1 MAPSLFDPLTLRS
14 VQLRNRIGVSPMCQY
29 SALDGYANDWHL
41 VHLGARAI
49 GGAGLIITEAT
60 AVQAHGRISPQDL
73 GIWSDSHVEGLERL
87 TRFITNYG
95 AVPGIQLA
103 HAGRKANTSRPWAGG
118 QPNLDTHG
126 TWRIVGPSAVPFKE
140 GHPTPHALSLNE
152 IGEIKLAFR
161 RAAQR
166 AYEARFKLI
175 EVHAAHGY
183 LLHNFYSPLANLRT
197 DAYSGSFENRTRLL
211 IEVVDEIRSVWPD
224 ELPLAVRLSCS
235 DWIEGGWT
243 IEDTIALAKRLKQ
256 AGVDLIDCSSGGNA
270 ANAKVPSGPGYQ
282 VPFAEAV
289 RREAKIAT
297 AAVGLITEP
306 AQANEIVCSGQA
318 DVVLLGREVLRDPYW
333 PLHAERALKTS
344 AGESSTSTSTSSS
357 TILVPPQY
365 ARAF

>member
-1 MAPSLFDPLTLRS
+1 MSAFLFDPFALRS

-29 SALDGYANDWHL
+29 SSVDGYANDWHL

-103 HAGRKANTSRPWAGG
+103 HAGRKANSARPWEGG
-118 QPNLDTHG
+118 QPIPDPSEM
-126 TWRIVGPSAVPFKE
+126 WRIVGPSAVPFKE
-140 GHPTPHALSLNE
+140 GHPTPHEMSLDE
-152 IGEIKLAFR
+152 IGEVKLAFR

-166 AYEARFKLI
+166 AYDAHFKLI
-175 EVHAAHGY
+175 EIHAAHGY

-197 DAYSGSFENRTRLL
+197 DAYGGSFENRIRLL
-211 IEVVDEIRSVWPD
+211 LEVVGEIRSVWPD
-224 ELPLAVRLSCS
+224 DLPLAVRLSCS
-235 DWIEGGWT
+235 DWVEGGWT
-243 IEDTIALAKRLKQ
+243 IDDTVELAKQLKQ

-270 ANAKVPSGPGYQ
+270 AHAKVPATSGYQ

-289 RREAKIAT
+289 RRGAQIAT
-297 AAVGLITEP
+297 AAVGLITQP
-306 AQANEIVCSGQA
+306 AQANEIVCNEQA
-318 DVVLLGREVLRDPYW
+318 DIVLLGREVLRDPYW
-333 PLHAERALKTS
+333 PLHAEQTLRENA
-344 AGESSTSTSTSSS
+344 AAESSTSRSSS
-357 TILVPPQY
+357 SIQIPPQY